1 MRRQIAGKWK
11 KQAALLGL
19 AAALSFGAAACGGEE
34 DPENSSREL
43 SDQEVFSINGKSC
56 TLAQAK
62 IFLTNYQ
69 NLYGTAYGV
78 NLWEHDFGDN
88 SLEKYVKDLSIS
100 QMAQIMSMDFL
111 AEQEEVALT
120 QEENERIE
128 EAAEAY
134 YASLNEAELSY
145 MGISQGDVEE
155 VYRQYGLANK
165 LYQYLTSSISDEVS
179 DDEARVMEVQRIF
192 VTSKEAADEVMARL
206 ASGSDFM
213 NVAATYNESGQV
225 EINLSRGQL
234 PQEVEEVVFALLPEE
249 LTECIQAE
257 DGYYVIKCINNYNQE
272 LTDAS
277 KQMILEKRRK
287 EAFEDV
293 YEDFIAQLPSVFNEE
308 LWESVELVN
317 SEEIST
323 SNFFEIYE
331 SYCD

>member
-1 MRRQIAGKWK
+1 MGI
-11 KQAALLGL
+11 
-19 AAALSFGAAACGGEE
+19 AAALALGTAACSGEE
-34 DPENSSREL
+34 DPKNPSREL
-43 SDQEVFSINGKSC
+43 SDQEVFSINGKGC

-120 QEENERIE
+120 QEENGRIE
-128 EAAEAY
+128 DAAEAY
-134 YASLNEAELSY
+134 YDSLNEAELSY
-145 MGISQGDVEE
+145 MGISQEDVEE

-165 LYQYLTSSISDEVS
+165 LYQYLTSGISDEVS
-179 DDEARVMEVQRIF
+179 DDEARVMEVQQIF

-206 ASGSDFM
+206 ADGSDFM
-213 NVAATYNESGQV
+213 TVAGTYNESGQV
-225 EINLSRGQL
+225 ETNLSRGQL
-234 PQEVEEVVFALLPEE
+234 PQAVEEVVFDLLPDEV
-249 LTECIQAE
+249 TECLQA
-257 DGYYVIKCINNYNQE
+257 DGGYYVIKCINNYNQE

-277 KQMILEKRRK
+277 KQVILEKRRK

-308 LWESVELVN
+308 LWDSVELVN
-317 SEEIST
+317 SDEITT
-323 SNFFEIYE
+323 SSFFEVYE
-331 SYCD
+331 SYCE